1 MPEYLVTVSGELP
14 LRSERTRPR
23 FYRKLLENIRD
34 MAERNGARV
43 LESRLVE
50 AKIWLVTD
58 KDILSHFSRVF
69 GVHKAGVVITYRFSD
84 LEDLAKWI
92 FENARSLVEGK
103 KFAVRVKRSG
113 KHTFT
118 SLDVARRVGELLKPY
133 SSGVDLENPEVT
145 VEVEV
150 RGSRAYLYTSTMR
163 GPGGL
168 PVGVEGKALV
178 LFSGGFDSP
187 VAAWFTAKRGVEVDF
202 LHYYMG
208 SALSSYYAF
217 LVAKKLASEWLYGYR
232 PRFMLVDFTDVIL
245 EITRKVEW
253 SYRQV
258 VLRSLM
264 YVVAEKVAEKLGYP
278 VIVTGESLGQS
289 SSQTLKNLSAI
300 ERAVNVKIPIL
311 RPLLG
316 LDKEEI
322 IEYSRRIGLY
332 EYSSKVFE
340 ACAIAPT
347 RVTTAARSEEIA
359 RYISS
364 LSGDIVERAT
374 SSVKIYDVLSTSPE
388 DVVFASSI
396 ELDFIPENA
405 VVVDVRKDRSQKI
418 PNSVSLSEVD
428 LEKLRDKTLVLVCET
443 GSLSILMAKELRELG
458 YKAFSLKGGVK
469 TCLSAVST
477 EKSTE
482 ETQEK

>member
-14 LRSERTRPR
+14 LRSERTRPK
-23 FYRKLLENIRD
+23 FYKKLLENIRD
-34 MAERNGARV
+34 MAGRLGAQV
-43 LESRLVE
+43 VESRVVE
-50 AKIWLVTD
+50 AKIWLRTD
-58 KDILSHFSRVF
+58 RDVLSGLSRVF
-69 GVHKAGVVITYRFSD
+69 GVHRAGVVLTYSFRD
-84 LEDLAKWI
+84 LDDLAKWVS
-92 FENARSLVEGK
+92 EAARSSVEGK

-113 KHTFT
+113 QHSFT

-133 SSGVDLENPEVT
+133 SAGVDLENPEVV

-150 RGSRAYLYTSTMR
+150 RGSKAYLYTSTVK

-168 PVGVEGKALV
+168 PLGVEGRALV

-208 SALSSYYAF
+208 SAVSSYYAF

-232 PRFMLVDFTDVIL
+232 PSFILVDFTDVIA
-245 EITRKVEW
+245 EITRRVEW

-258 VLRSLM
+258 VLRAVM
-264 YVVAEKVAEKLGYP
+264 YVVAEKIAEKMGYEAL
-278 VIVTGESLGQS
+278 ITGESIGQA

-300 ERAVNVKIPIL
+300 ERAVGIKIPVL

-322 IEYSRRIGLY
+322 IEHSRRIGLY
-332 EYSSKVFE
+332 EYSSRVFE

-347 RVTTAARSEEIA
+347 RVVTAASPEEISRYLSSIDASVIEKAVSSA
-359 RYISS
+359 R
-364 LSGDIVERAT
+364 V
-374 SSVKIYDVLSTSPE
+374 YDVLSASPE
-388 DVVFASSI
+388 DVVLASSI

-405 VVVDVRKDRSQKI
+405 VVVDVRRDRSQPL
-418 PNSVSLSEVD
+418 PNSIPLSEVEW
-428 LEKLRDKTLVLVCET
+428 EKLRDKVIVLVCET
-443 GSLSILMAKELRELG
+443 GSLSHLIARELRELG
-458 YKAFSLKGGVK
+458 YKAFSLRGGVK
-469 TCLSAVST
+469 GCSLLSTRSS
-477 EKSTE
+477 EQK
-482 ETQEK
+482 

>member
-1 MPEYLVTVSGELP
+1 MPEYLVTVSRELP
-14 LRSERTRPR
+14 LRSERTRSR
-23 FYRKLLENIRD
+23 FYRRLLENIRD

-43 LESRLVE
+43 LKSRLVE

-58 KDILSHFSRVF
+58 KDILNYFSKVF
-69 GVHKAGVVITYRFSD
+69 GVHKAGTVITYRFND
-84 LEDLAKWI
+84 LEDLAKWV
-92 FENARSLVEGK
+92 FENSKSLVEGK
-103 KFAVRVKRSG
+103 KFAVKVKRSG
-113 KHTFT
+113 NHAFT
-118 SLDVARRVGELLKPY
+118 SLDVARRIGELLKPY
-133 SSGVDLENPEVT
+133 SSGVDLENPEVV
-145 VEVEV
+145 VELEV
-150 RGSRAYLYTSTMR
+150 RGSRAYFYTSTVR

-168 PVGVEGKALV
+168 PIGVEGRALV

-208 SALSSYYAF
+208 SGLSSYYAF
-217 LVAKKLASEWLYGYR
+217 LVAKKLTSEWFYGYR
-232 PRFMLVDFTDVIL
+232 SRFILVDFTDIIS
-245 EITRKVEW
+245 EIARKVEW

-258 VLRSLM
+258 VLRSVM
-264 YVVAEKVAEKLGYP
+264 YIVAEKIAEKLNYP

-340 ACAIAPT
+340 VCAIAPT
-347 RVTTAARSEEIA
+347 HVTTAARPEDVAI
-359 RYISS
+359 YISS
-364 LSGDIVERAT
+364 LNNDIVERAVN
-374 SSVKIYDVLSTSPE
+374 SMKIYDVLSTNPE
-388 DVVFASSI
+388 DVVFANSI

-405 VVVDVRKDRSQKI
+405 IIVDVRKDRSQKI
-418 PNSVSLSEVD
+418 PNSISLGEVD

-443 GSLSILMAKELRELG
+443 GSLSLLMAKELRELG
-458 YKAFSLKGGVK
+458 YRAFSLKGGVK
-469 TCLSAVST
+469 TCLSAMST
-477 EKSTE
+477 EKSN
-482 ETQEK
+482 EKV